1 MNASDPGPSTM
12 APTEASTRNTPALDV
27 KTENTDA
34 AASAA
39 ASAPHSAN
47 RVQLSRLLPALGLV
61 QILSWGSLYYSL
73 AVLAA
78 PLRAELGFSEL
89 TVFGAFTLGMLLSGA
104 LAPTVGRW
112 IDARG
117 GRLPLTLGSLL
128 AALAFALLALS
139 HGVLSYYTGWLLA
152 GAAMALCLYEPAFAA
167 LHRLAP
173 ARYRHSVTV
182 LTLFGGF
189 ASTVFWPLSQL
200 VLSEYGWRETF
211 ALFAVLHL
219 LIGVP
224 VHALLLPKETPAA
237 GALPSGND
245 QSLKNGP
252 VQNSS
257 LQNGT
262 RQNEIQKA
270 ETQQPEIQQTETQQ
284 ASTPPPR
291 TKLFWLATAFSAAT
305 MVFAVLSV
313 FLIEALGQRGFA
325 AADAVWIAAAIGP
338 LQVLG
343 RLLEWRFAGQV
354 RAVTVGSFAM
364 LGLLLAML
372 LLSTMPAWWLTGLL
386 FAALYGMANGVMTI
400 VRSAAPVELFGPANV
415 GTLLG
420 RLARPNFIAK
430 ALAPALFA
438 ALLSAGMS
446 LQMALYLL
454 IGLALLAWGAY
465 RRVR

>member
-1 MNASDPGPSTM
+1 M
-12 APTEASTRNTPALDV
+12 
-27 KTENTDA
+27 
-34 AASAA
+34 
-39 ASAPHSAN
+39 
-47 RVQLSRLLPALGLV
+47 QLPRLLPALGLV

-117 GRLPLTLGSLL
+117 GRLPLTLGSVL

-139 HGVLSYYTGWLLA
+139 HGVLSYYAGWLLA

-189 ASTVFWPLSQL
+189 ASTVFWPLSQR

-224 VHALLLPKETPAA
+224 VHALLLPKEAPAA
-237 GALPSGND
+237 GVLPSGND
-245 QSLKNGP
+245 QSLKNCP
-252 VQNSS
+252 VQNNS
-257 LQNGT
+257 LQNDT
-262 RQNEIQKA
+262 RQHEIQTA
-270 ETQQPEIQQTETQQ
+270 ETQQTEIQQTETQQ
-284 ASTPPPR
+284 ASTPPHR
-291 TKLFWLATAFSAAT
+291 AKLFWLATAFSAAT

-386 FAALYGMANGVMTI
+386 FAALYGMANGVMTV

-438 ALLSAGMS
+438 ALLLAGMS
-446 LQMALYLL
+446 LQVALYLL